1 MIYLFTREGG
11 TIYKKPLKRLSK
23 RRGRIRSKTELQLQN
38 LEPGLRC
45 NCFPILRLRSC
56 FEEHTRFLEEKVEQL
71 RNENAHLKKLLSLEA
86 AAAERLPEEREVMQ
100 GKKAKQCL
108 ESEELHT

>member
-11 TIYKKPLKRLSK
+11 TIYKKPLNRLSR
-23 RRGRIRSKTELQLQN
+23 RRGRIRSKN
-38 LEPGLRC
+38 R
-45 NCFPILRLRSC
+45 NSAAKSRARSQ
-56 FEEHTRFLEEKVEQL
+56 ERTRFLEEKVEQL

-108 ESEELHT
+108 ESEELQT